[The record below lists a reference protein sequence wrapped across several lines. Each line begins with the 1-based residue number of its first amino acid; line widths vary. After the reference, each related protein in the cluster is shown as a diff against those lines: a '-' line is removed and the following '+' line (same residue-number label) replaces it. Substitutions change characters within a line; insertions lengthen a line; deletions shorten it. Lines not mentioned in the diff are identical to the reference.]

1 MTTETSAP
9 LNFTQ
14 LKALVT
20 SIELSGSNIDKYS
33 FVLTATPNNSIRE
46 ISPGT
51 PIDVKDIKSQITPLD
66 VKDIKSRST
75 DNILPLLQ
83 YPKQLPRDLT
93 NIIGEYYPQ
102 IKSDKDI
109 KDLYALDQSGNALLR
124 TIRTDV
130 GHDVKLQ
137 DINQYIDV
145 IQLPETIAD
154 FIVFKF
160 ISAVKIGLYNTAI
173 SLFLNY
179 IIGDKQ
185 NQDVNKIIAETP
197 SYEKLLWQLFDL
209 AVTKED
215 FGNAELVMTEIQKYF
230 PYDERDDDDNLIV
243 RENGRGLL
251 WWLNNG
257 NNKQLQF
264 LSKYIKYYLT
274 KYNKIFD
281 EQFVIPGA
289 ITKELDVIFRSALVK
304 DVDNKMI
311 SELYNYFRD
320 HFFMAY
326 IPTIIAYGIYNNAYD
341 NDEQDIH
348 FAFQYQHAIDTKNE
362 NNGQFVDN
370 FQDVIDAINIIP
382 GVKQKVIQLLIE
394 GGISQ
399 ANIDSN
405 FK

>member
-20 SIELSGSNIDKYS
+20 SMELSGSNIDKYS
-33 FVLTATPNNSIRE
+33 FVLTATPHSIVRE
-46 ISPGT
+46 ISPAT
-51 PIDVKDIKSQITPLD
+51 LIDVKDVKSQITSNTL
-66 VKDIKSRST
+66 
-75 DNILPLLQ
+75 LLLQ
-83 YPKQLPRDLT
+83 YPKQLPKDLT

-102 IKSDKDI
+102 VKSDKDV
-109 KDLYALDQSGNALLR
+109 KDLYLLDQSGNALLR
-124 TIRTDV
+124 AIRRDV
-130 GHDVKLQ
+130 GHDIKLQ

-145 IQLPETIAD
+145 IQLPETIAN
-154 FIVFKF
+154 FIIFKF

-179 IIGDKQ
+179 IISDKRD
-185 NQDVNKIIAETP
+185 QDINKIITETP

-215 FGNAELVMTEIQKYF
+215 FANAELVMTDIQKYF
-230 PYDERDDDDNLIV
+230 PYDQKDDDDNLIV

-251 WWLNNG
+251 WWLNNK

-281 EQFVIPGA
+281 KSFNIPKA
-289 ITKELDVIFRSALVK
+289 ITKELDVIFRSTLAK
-304 DVDNKMI
+304 DVNNEMR
-311 SELYNYFRD
+311 SELYYYFRE
-320 HFFMAY
+320 HFYMAY

-348 FAFQYQHAIDTKNE
+348 FAIQYQHAIDTKND

-394 GGISQ
+394 GGVSQ

>member
-1 MTTETSAP
+1 MATETSVP

-20 SIELSGSNIDKYS
+20 SIELSGSNIGKYS
-33 FVLTATPNNSIRE
+33 FVLTATPNSSIRE

-51 PIDVKDIKSQITPLD
+51 PIDVKDIKSQITPPD
-66 VKDIKSRST
+66 VKSQITSNT
-75 DNILPLLQ
+75 LLLLQ
-83 YPKQLPRDLT
+83 YPKQLPKDLT

-102 IKSDKDI
+102 VKSDKDV
-109 KDLYALDQSGNALLR
+109 KDLYLLDQSGNALLR
-124 TIRTDV
+124 AIRRDV
-130 GHDVKLQ
+130 GHDIKLQ

-145 IQLPETIAD
+145 IQLPETIAN
-154 FIVFKF
+154 FIIFKF

-179 IIGDKQ
+179 IISDKRD
-185 NQDVNKIIAETP
+185 QDINKIITETP

-215 FGNAELVMTEIQKYF
+215 FANAELVMTDIQKYF
-230 PYDERDDDDNLIV
+230 PYDQKDDDDNLIV

-251 WWLNNG
+251 WWLNNK

-281 EQFVIPGA
+281 KSFNIPKA
-289 ITKELDVIFRSALVK
+289 ITKELDVIFRSTLAK
-304 DVDNKMI
+304 DVNNEMR
-311 SELYNYFRD
+311 SELYYYFRE
-320 HFFMAY
+320 HFYMAY

-348 FAFQYQHAIDTKNE
+348 FAIQYQHAIDTKND

-394 GGISQ
+394 GGVSQ